1 MINWTRIWQLQKMPI
16 KLRNYAKPKSP
27 ERVPEPTPPPAPTPP
42 PENPEPTNLPDDPSV
57 GSQGPEH
64 LNDKLKELYTNIKSV
79 PGYSAKIKDFLQSY
93 EGHNQYK
100 RISKKI
106 FPRRRVIS
114 RFPFDVWM
122 ADLIVYSQRH
132 FKRAN
137 SNYSYILLL
146 IDCFTKK
153 IWAVPMKF
161 KTAKWTA
168 EALDS
173 IFKTLDEPPINLVTD
188 RGLEFYNSQV
198 QQVLQSYGI
207 NHYST
212 PTRTKM
218 KASVAERAIR
228 TIKTKLQRYF
238 DKKKT
243 FNWRSVIEQFV
254 ENYNKTPHSAHGL
267 APQAVNNDNRDQ
279 VYKKMYPDN
288 TLTTVCK
295 LHVNDKVRVLREK
308 EHFEKGYTKSWS
320 QQIYVITK
328 VLQSH
333 KICWYHLAELDG
345 TKVAGIFYYYQL
357 NKVGGNAD

>member
-1 MINWTRIWQLQKMPI
+1 MPI
-16 KLRNYAKPKSP
+16 KLRQFAKPKTPEQTPPDQPPIPDQPPADQSP
-27 ERVPEPTPPPAPTPP
+27 SDAPLADSQDPEP
-42 PENPEPTNLPDDPSV
+42 L
-57 GSQGPEH
+57 Q
-64 LNDKLKELYTNIKSV
+64 DKLKELYTNIKSA
-79 PGYSAKIKDFLQSY
+79 PNYSAKIKEFLREY
-93 EGHNQYK
+93 DGHNQYK
-100 RISKKI
+100 RIIKKV
-106 FPRRRVIS
+106 FPRRRVIA

-122 ADLIVYSQRH
+122 ADLIVYSQRQI
-132 FKRAN
+132 KRAN
-137 SNYSYILLL
+137 QNYSYILIL

-153 IWAVPMKF
+153 VWAVPMKF
-161 KTAKWTA
+161 KTSKWTSD
-168 EALDS
+168 ALES
-173 IFKTLDEPPINLVTD
+173 VFKTLDEPPINLVTD
-188 RGLEFYNSQV
+188 RGLEFYNSDV
-198 QQVLQSYGI
+198 NQVLQTYGI

-212 PTRTKM
+212 PTKTKM
-218 KASVAERAIR
+218 KASVAERVIR
-228 TIKTKLQRYF
+228 TLKTRLQRYF
-238 DKKKT
+238 DHNKT
-243 FNWRSVIEQFV
+243 LNWRKVIQQFV
-254 ENYNKTPHSAHGL
+254 TNYNSTPHSAHGL
-267 APQAVNNDNRDQ
+267 APQAVNDDNRDQ

>member
-1 MINWTRIWQLQKMPI
+1 MPI
-16 KLRNYAKPKSP
+16 NLRKYAKPKSQ
-27 ERVPEPTPPPAPTPP
+27 EKVPEPTPPPAPEIPRQEPVNPP
-42 PENPEPTNLPDDPSV
+42 DGPSV
-57 GSQGPEH
+57 DSQDQEP

-122 ADLIVYSQRH
+122 ADLIVYSQRY

-137 SNYSYILLL
+137 NNYSYILLL

-198 QQVLQSYGI
+198 QQVLLSYGI

-228 TIKTKLQRYF
+228 TIKTKLQKYF
-238 DKKKT
+238 DKNKT

-267 APQAVNNDNRDQ
+267 APQAVNESNRDD
-279 VYKKMYPDN
+279 VYKKMFPDKMV
-288 TLTTVCK
+288 TTVCK
-295 LHVNDKVRVLREK
+295 LKVNDKVRILKEK
-308 EHFEKGYTKSWS
+308 QHFEKGYTKSWS
-320 QQIYVITK
+320 DQIYIITK
-328 VLQSH
+328 SLQSNRV
-333 KICWYHLAELDG
+333 CWYHLKELDG
-345 TKVAGIFYYYQL
+345 TEVPGIFYYYQL
-357 NKVGGNAD
+357 NKVGRNAD